1 MLNSSEATRVC
12 CREKRDYRK
21 NKTQMK
27 KLLFAAS
34 LIFTGFTLLAQ
45 SGNSV
50 RGWWYPVFM
59 NYPKTNE
66 KISFSLPSPFLDFK
80 DSVPDKKSTYQY
92 LINIPQIGD
101 SLLSEYVKYAM
112 LSLSFESKYNN
123 PKKGTEIWCGLIN
136 NNLDILYAVTGIY
149 FKDFADS
156 TKVYILTTFNLSVS
170 QRKPKS
176 NTSAYI
182 GNTLKEISNK
192 HRTKNNYPQFK

>member
-1 MLNSSEATRVC
+1 
-12 CREKRDYRK
+12 
-21 NKTQMK
+21 MK

-34 LIFTGFTLLAQ
+34 LIFTEFTLLAQ

-50 RGWWYPVFM
+50 HGWWYPVFM
-59 NYPKTNE
+59 SYPKTNE
-66 KISFSLPSPFLDFK
+66 KISFSLPSPLLDFK
-80 DSVPDKKSTYQY
+80 DFVPDKKSTYQY
-92 LINIPQIGD
+92 LLSIPKAGD

-123 PKKGTEIWCGLIN
+123 PEKGTEIWCGLIN

-156 TKVYILTTFNLSVS
+156 TKVYILTTYNLSS
-170 QRKPKS
+170 FQKKPKS

-182 GNTLKEISNK
+182 GNTIKEISDK
-192 HRTKNNYPQFK
+192 HRAQKSFK